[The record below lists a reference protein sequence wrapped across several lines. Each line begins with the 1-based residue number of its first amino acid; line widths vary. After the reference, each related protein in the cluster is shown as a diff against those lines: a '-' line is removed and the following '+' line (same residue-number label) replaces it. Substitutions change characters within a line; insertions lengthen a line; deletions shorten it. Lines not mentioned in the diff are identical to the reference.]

1 MASATIDISAEVA
14 DVLNRC
20 TITGNNVYLPA
31 GQLDRKL
38 YMGVNTVL
46 VQLGGKWDKR
56 AKAHVFPSDPK
67 ERFNTAMGV
76 GEVAKLISVKK
87 VTQAFYTPPSVAQQL
102 MGFADIKPGMKVL
115 EPSAGHGALAD
126 EIRKIP
132 DVDLRLVELDEDSV
146 RVLEKKGYRPVC
158 RDFLDFAQ
166 RTDAVYDRVV
176 MNPPFTKGQDIDH
189 VLTAYALLKPG
200 GRLAAIMSGNVM
212 HGTTKRHKAFQALLE
227 SAASVCSETL
237 EAGAFKE
244 SGTMVSTIIFGIT
257 KPG

>member
-20 TITGNNVYLPA
+20 TITGNNVYLPT

-46 VQLGGKWDKR
+46 MQLGGKWDKR

-76 GEVAKLISVKK
+76 GEVKKLISVKK
-87 VTQAFYTPPSVAQQL
+87 VTQAFYTPLAVVKQL
-102 MGFADIKPGMKVL
+102 LVFADIKSGMCVL
-115 EPSAGHGALAD
+115 EPSAGQGALAD

-132 DVDLRLVELDEDSV
+132 GVHLYLVEKDPESV
-146 RVLEKKGYRPVC
+146 RILTNKGYTPLC
-158 RDFLDFAQ
+158 MDFL
-166 RTDAVYDRVV
+166 VYAEKNKPVFDCIVA
-176 MNPPFTKGQDIDH
+176 NPPFTKGQDIDH
-189 VLTAYALLKPG
+189 ALAMWGLLKQG
-200 GRLAAIMSGNVM
+200 GRLAIIMSASVL
-212 HGTTKRHKAFQALLE
+212 HGTTKRHKAFRALLE
-227 SAASVCSETL
+227 SAASYTSETL

-244 SGTMVSTIIFGIT
+244 SGTMVSTIMFWIN
-257 KPG
+257 KPE